1 MLILS
6 MNSSVML
13 FFAVTISMAV
23 GILLPQFSKIF
34 GPYILVWLGGLL
46 FFNLIQLNTSELVS
60 AFVRSRQIVFLSLT
74 KLVLLPLAL
83 YSVTTIIYPT
93 LALPILL
100 LSGTSTGLG
109 APFVANFVGS
119 ELPLIVGLIIVTS
132 SALPFVLP
140 PIVKIL
146 FGSQFSIPVIHM
158 IVLLA
163 VALFIPL
170 LAGWFTKKFVP
181 RISEILSEKSLYF
194 SIIFIAIINMALFSK
209 FSAYFFQSPLF
220 VIEMVLI
227 AFILFSIYGIVGFT
241 LTLITNSITSR
252 TTSKGKSPT
261 IHSKLRTKK
270 EWNRSTAIDGLIA
283 MAYVNN
289 ILVAVFA
296 EQFFGIQTAVL
307 PALYNIP
314 YYIGILILKRVI
326 SKTRTAS

>member
-1 MLILS
+1 
-6 MNSSVML
+6 MNSSAML
-13 FFAVTISMAV
+13 FLAVTISMAV

-241 LTLITNSITSR
+241 LTSITNGATSR
-252 TTSKGKSPT
+252 TTSKGKSRT

-326 SKTRTAS
+326 FKTRTAS